1 MGSTCGLWV
10 SPQGTDWPGQAGRMG
25 TVQLMHR
32 CGSGAAQD
40 SLVPLFLEVL
50 PVVGGSCLQAL
61 CRCHS
66 SSGLCVPKVM
76 LCPVLPPSNSNNSLK
91 HFPPCSVTGTSCSPA
106 LTGSI
111 SNHGITEWPGLEGT
125 YRLCGS
131 RLCTGTLFPR
141 AGGRPQSEVNCFTLE
156 LVSPVCPKSR
166 LTVLSVPRHATSR
179 PS

>member
-1 MGSTCGLWV
+1 MG
-10 SPQGTDWPGQAGRMG
+10 RG

-66 SSGLCVPKVM
+66 SSCLCVPKVM

-91 HFPPCSVTGTSCSPA
+91 HFPPSLPQAPRVHQPLQVPSLT
-106 LTGSI
+106 TGSR
-111 SNHGITEWPGLEGT
+111 SGLGWKGPKDCVVPGCAQGHRSLGQVEGHRG
-125 YRLCGS
+125 RLTAS
-131 RLCTGTLFPR
+131 PWSWSALCAPR
-141 AGGRPQSEVNCFTLE
+141 AG
-156 LVSPVCPKSR
+156 
-166 LTVLSVPRHATSR
+166 
-179 PS
+179 